1 MLVHQKVVM
10 NGHHLA
16 AASGSLAGHHVGS
29 HHHLHQAHQ
38 AHQAQVA
45 SNTGLNA
52 SLSSMSEL
60 ANQPQ
65 SVGAASISNDRISEV
80 EASNEAINAEAAS
93 PASPVESA
101 SGGGGNNSVAGNNGN
116 SGNNSA
122 SSSNN
127 NNNSKNSK
135 KDEEKPSMYPP
146 DWWWAERQVT
156 EILAE
161 HPGELMK
168 TGSPSFLCS
177 ALPTHWRSNKT
188 LPVAFKVIALGD
200 VQDGTLVTLRAGN
213 DENYCAELR
222 NSTAVMKN
230 QVAKFNDLRFVGRS
244 GRGKSFNLT
253 ISIST
258 SPPQVAV
265 YSKCMKVT
273 VDGPREPRSKT
284 ISGQQQ
290 HFRPFFDARFTGHLM
305 DLRRKSADPFT
316 LANPQDPTSQLG
328 LASATESHWASGYN
342 SSYAAASY
350 AAASSFAY
358 GGGAAT
364 GSADLAGQQAAIS
377 EQSAASSQIPTVLA
391 DDNVNSPNDQQ
402 TSSRGGA
409 STNAGHPDYSEA
421 ELVKSETAAGSGN
434 NSAGPTSAEN
444 LAADD
449 LDRSAQAAAAAS
461 VVQSADAYAM
471 QRYNTTG
478 SYDTNYAA
486 SQYVQSYY
494 GANTTPAG
502 MYPMTPLGASFLY
515 PHLYSAGHHAQAQE
529 GGQIPVDEYSTTQS
543 AGDVTGRSGQ
553 DGQQVTAQSQAEQA
567 QVAAQHTQAYSQ
579 LGGEDE
585 SQTGPIRGGYLKSEH
600 GVWRPY

>member
-1 MLVHQKVVM
+1 MLIYNPFM
-10 NGHHLA
+10 
-16 AASGSLAGHHVGS
+16 
-29 HHHLHQAHQ
+29 
-38 AHQAQVA
+38 
-45 SNTGLNA
+45 
-52 SLSSMSEL
+52 
-60 ANQPQ
+60 
-65 SVGAASISNDRISEV
+65 
-80 EASNEAINAEAAS
+80 
-93 PASPVESA
+93 
-101 SGGGGNNSVAGNNGN
+101 
-116 SGNNSA
+116 
-122 SSSNN
+122 
-127 NNNSKNSK
+127 
-135 KDEEKPSMYPP
+135 
-146 DWWWAERQVT
+146 
-156 EILAE
+156 
-161 HPGELMK
+161 
-168 TGSPSFLCS
+168 C
-177 ALPTHWRSNKT
+177 
-188 LPVAFKVIALGD
+188 
-200 VQDGTLVTLRAGN
+200 LVR
-213 DENYCAELR
+213 NYY
-222 NSTAVMKN
+222 T
-230 QVAKFNDLRFVGRS
+230 FLRFCT
-244 GRGKSFNLT
+244 KKQDYNIYFSF
-253 ISIST
+253 S
-258 SPPQVAV
+258 
-265 YSKCMKVT
+265 
-273 VDGPREPRSKT
+273 
-284 ISGQQQ
+284 
-290 HFRPFFDARFTGHLM
+290 
-305 DLRRKSADPFT
+305 
-316 LANPQDPTSQLG
+316 
-328 LASATESHWASGYN
+328 
-342 SSYAAASY
+342 
-350 AAASSFAY
+350 
-358 GGGAAT
+358 
-364 GSADLAGQQAAIS
+364 
-377 EQSAASSQIPTVLA
+377 VLA

-529 GGQIPVDEYSTTQS
+529 GGQIPVDDYSTTQS